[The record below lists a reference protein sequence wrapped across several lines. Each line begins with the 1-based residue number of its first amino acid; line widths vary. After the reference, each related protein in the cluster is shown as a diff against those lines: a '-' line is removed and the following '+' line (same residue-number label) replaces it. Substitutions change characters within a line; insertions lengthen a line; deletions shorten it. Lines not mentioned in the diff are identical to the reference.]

1 MKWIKNLLK
10 CFKKRRDRNLK
21 FRKEYYER
29 TGVDLNKVNPNDN
42 SGGFTQKFL
51 F

>member
-1 MKWIKNLLK
+1 MKLIKNLLNL
-10 CFKKRRDRNLK
+10 FKERRDRNLK

-42 SGGFTQKFL
+42 SGGFTH
-51 F
+51 

>member
-1 MKWIKNLLK
+1 MKWIKNLLNL
-10 CFKKRRDRNLK
+10 FKERRDGNLK

-42 SGGFTQKFL
+42 SGGAT
-51 F
+51 

>member
-1 MKWIKNLLK
+1 MKWLKNLLRF
-10 CFKKRRDRNLK
+10 FKKRRDRNLK

-42 SGGFTQKFL
+42 SGGFTH
-51 F
+51 